1 MKKPFSLLILTIIM
15 ALLAGCSNNGPN
27 IQLELES
34 FEFGDVVNGN
44 IVSKDVMIYNTGT
57 APLNIEQVTTSCGC
71 TTAEVSQSEIEPDE
85 SAVLHIEFDSGAHG
99 PEMTGTLTRQVFVA
113 TDDPDQPDLIVQ
125 FTVNVVK

>member
-34 FEFGDVVNGN
+34 FEFGDVVNGT

-71 TTAEVSQSEIEPDE
+71 TTAEVSQSEIAPDE

>member
-57 APLNIEQVTTSCGC
+57 IPLNIEQVTTSCGC
-71 TTAEVSQSEIEPDE
+71 TTAEVSQGQIAPDG
-85 SAVLHIEFDSGAHG
+85 SAILHIEFDSGAHG

>member
-44 IVSKDVMIYNTGT
+44 IVGKDVMIYNTGT

-71 TTAEVSQSEIEPDE
+71 TTAEVSQSEIAPDE

>member
-34 FEFGDVVNGN
+34 FEFGDVVNGT

-57 APLNIEQVTTSCGC
+57 IPLNIEQVTTSCGC
-71 TTAEVSQSEIEPDE
+71 TTAEVSQSEIAPDE

>member
-71 TTAEVSQSEIEPDE
+71 TTAEVSQSEIAPDE